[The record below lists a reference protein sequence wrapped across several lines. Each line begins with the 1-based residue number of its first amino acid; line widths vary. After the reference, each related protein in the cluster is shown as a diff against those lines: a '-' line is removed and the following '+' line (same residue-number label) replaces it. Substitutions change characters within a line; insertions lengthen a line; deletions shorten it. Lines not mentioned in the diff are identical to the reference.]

1 MAELMD
7 EFQREKDCFSKA
19 VNYQVE
25 ERWIYM
31 EKLDCENSSHK
42 KWEMIEPINL
52 NFMYILEE
60 ILLLQYDMI
69 AVEGWI
75 FDCNWPKKLTTL

>member
-1 MAELMD
+1 MTNVMAELMD

-31 EKLDCENSSHK
+31 EKLDCENLSHK
-42 KWEMIEPINL
+42 KGEMIEPINL
-52 NFMYILEE
+52 NFMYWKTFSC
-60 ILLLQYDMI
+60 YNMI
-69 AVEGWI
+69 
-75 FDCNWPKKLTTL
+75 